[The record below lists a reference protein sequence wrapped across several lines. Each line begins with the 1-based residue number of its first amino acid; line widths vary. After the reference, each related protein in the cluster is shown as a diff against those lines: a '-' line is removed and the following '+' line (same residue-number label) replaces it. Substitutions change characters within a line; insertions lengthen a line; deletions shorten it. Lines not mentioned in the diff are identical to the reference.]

1 VKVIAALLAIL
12 FLTAVIL
19 KPQILVVIIIA
30 LGVAFFFLFIWA
42 LLFGPSIF
50 TK

>member
-1 VKVIAALLAIL
+1 MRMRTVLIAVIALAV
-12 FLTAVIL
+12 VIL
-19 KPQILVVIIIA
+19 KPQILVTLIIA
-30 LGVAFFFLFIWA
+30 LAAAFFLFFIWA

>member
-1 VKVIAALLAIL
+1 MKATIALIAVIFLAI
-12 FLTAVIL
+12 VIF
-19 KPQILVVIIIA
+19 KPEILVTILIA
-30 LGVAFFFLFIWA
+30 LAVLFFVLFIWA